1 MGLPVINII
10 FEKKA
15 ATLINRSGRGVVVL
29 ILKDSTKT
37 QVMTPYRGIDEVAE
51 DDWTSKNYEY
61 IKMAFDAEP
70 DKVLCVRAKLSEEN
84 VNVSESLA
92 VLNDINVD
100 YLTSPEFKKAD
111 GDVVKAWLKKRRD
124 AGKKVKVLIAGYEAD
139 YEAMINFGNEKVTV
153 LNDQD
158 EVTEYSAQEY
168 CCRLAG
174 VLAAIPLTQSS
185 TYYELPEI
193 VDTTTFEDPDK
204 EADEGKLIIIYDGDA
219 FKIGRGVTSL
229 ITISDNH
236 PKDFKKIKVL
246 EGADIIRYD
255 IYSTFKENF
264 VGKLNNT
271 YDNKQNFI
279 GAINQYLKNLE
290 DTVVDKEN
298 DHYVELNTTAILN
311 YLKADGID
319 TDDLT
324 EQQIKEANTG
334 SNIFLAGKVKLLDA
348 MEDLDLLIRL

>member
-1 MGLPVINII
+1 M
-10 FEKKA
+10 
-15 ATLINRSGRGVVVL
+15 
-29 ILKDSTKT
+29 
-37 QVMTPYRGIDEVAE
+37 
-51 DDWTSKNYEY
+51 
-61 IKMAFDAEP
+61 
-70 DKVLCVRAKLSEEN
+70 
-84 VNVSESLA
+84 
-92 VLNDINVD
+92 
-100 YLTSPEFKKAD
+100 
-111 GDVVKAWLKKRRD
+111 
-124 AGKKVKVLIAGYEAD
+124 
-139 YEAMINFGNEKVTV
+139 
-153 LNDQD
+153 
-158 EVTEYSAQEY
+158 
-168 CCRLAG
+168 
-174 VLAAIPLTQSS
+174 
-185 TYYELPEI
+185 
-193 VDTTTFEDPDK
+193 
-204 EADEGKLIIIYDGDA
+204 
-219 FKIGRGVTSL
+219 
-229 ITISDNH
+229 
-236 PKDFKKIKVL
+236 L

-279 GAINQYLKNLE
+279 GAVNQYLKNLE

>member
-1 MGLPVINII
+1 MGLPVINIV

-29 ILKDSTKT
+29 ILKDSTKA
-37 QVMTPYRGIDEVAE
+37 QVMTPYRGIDEVLE
-51 DDWTSKNYEY
+51 DDWIDKNYEY

-70 DKVLCVRAKLSEEN
+70 DKVLCVRAKMSEEN
-84 VNVSESLA
+84 VNIAESLA
-92 VLNDINVD
+92 LLNDINAD

-111 GDVVKAWLKKRRD
+111 GDVIKSWLKKRRD
-124 AGKKVKVLIAGYEAD
+124 AGKKVKVLLAGYDAD
-139 YEAMINFGNEKVTV
+139 YEAMINFGNESVSV
-153 LNDQD
+153 LNDKD
-158 EVTEYSAQEY
+158 EVVEYSAQEY

-174 VLAAIPLTQSS
+174 VLASISLTQSS
-185 TYYELPEI
+185 TYYELPEV
-193 VDTTTFEDPDK
+193 VDATAFEDPDK

-219 FKIGRGVTSL
+219 YKIGRGVTSL
-229 ITISDNH
+229 TTVSDNH

-246 EGADIIRYD
+246 EGADLIRYD
-255 IYSTFKENF
+255 IFSTFKENF
-264 VGKLNNT
+264 VGKYNNT

-290 DTVVDKEN
+290 NTVVDKEN
-298 DHYVELNTTAILN
+298 DHYVELNTFAILN
-311 YLKADGID
+311 FLKADGID
-319 TDDLT
+319 TDDWT

-334 SNIFLAGKVKLLDA
+334 STIFLAGKVKLLDA

>member
-1 MGLPVINII
+1 MGLPVINIV

-15 ATLINRSGRGVVVL
+15 ATLINRSGKGVVVL

-37 QVMTPYRGIDEVAE
+37 QIMTPYRGIDEVAE
-51 DDWTSKNYEY
+51 GDWTSKNYEY
-61 IKMAFDAEP
+61 IKMTFDAEP
-70 DKVLCVRAKLSEEN
+70 DKVLCVRAKMSEEN
-84 VNVSESLA
+84 VNIAESLA
-92 VLNDINVD
+92 LLNDINVD

-111 GDVVKAWLKKRRD
+111 GDVIKAWLKKRRD
-124 AGKKVKVLIAGYEAD
+124 AGKKVKVLLAGYEAD

-153 LNDQD
+153 LNDKD
-158 EVTEYSAQEY
+158 KVTEYSAQEY

-174 VLAAIPLTQSS
+174 VLASIPLTQAS

-229 ITISDNH
+229 TTISDNH
-236 PKDFKKIKVL
+236 PNDFKKIKVL

-255 IYSTFKENF
+255 IYSTFKESF
-264 VGKLNNT
+264 VGKYNNT
-271 YDNKQNFI
+271 YDNRQNFI

-298 DHYVELNTTAILN
+298 EHYVELNTAAILN
-311 YLKADGID
+311 YLNSNGID

-324 EQQIKEANTG
+324 EQQIKESNTG
-334 SNIFLAGKVKLLDA
+334 SNIFLVGKVKLLDA